1 MGPTAGNRYDH
12 GVSRVPPSL
21 LPAPEGGARERAK
34 PAQAR
39 ARPDKVVID
48 RGGAQI
54 ALRLAIGKDGL
65 GLELARKASLACI
78 DVVELVVRLPHVRF
92 PFDVTGGVAKFRHKR
107 GELERLGLEL
117 DGERAARWSEPRL
130 RGLLS
135 VAPTRVTIALHRGG
149 ATVSIVARASAADAT
164 RGIDVPALA
173 FDVVLAPAT
182 EDLALVV
189 QRPRGVNLPAPP
201 IALALKAMGALL
213 GGTAKRN
220 GATFV
225 VPRLAA
231 KLAAHLLP
239 EAGARAPAA
248 GAMAWVG
255 AGETDGVLFVQLARG
270 GAPADVSKDATL
282 AAELAALVAGA
293 DDRAFAGDHEGA
305 RTLYLGALERAP
317 RHAEIAARIAGIDR
331 HVGGREEAA
340 ITILREAAPLADADA
355 TNAAIIGDLL
365 RASGDTPGAIAAML
379 RAADHEPSSP
389 VAALVLARAASL
401 ATDPHD
407 ALGWLDR
414 AVARAPRIA
423 ELRWQRADARLAA
436 GRLAEAR
443 ADYQELEALALGP
456 DERYA
461 VLRRA
466 GEAHR
471 VRGLGLTAAT
481 IFERALLY
489 RPDDPD
495 TLAGLGAALAAEGR
509 AARGA
514 AILAHA
520 IETRTKRDAE
530 RGARTAPHPTAWM
543 ELELARVLGERLDDL
558 PAAIARLRAVPDE
571 APEAI
576 EARGWEGRYRARL
589 GDHAGAA
596 LAFARL
602 RERAQREFRAVP
614 WLLEAAKHAESLG
627 DLAVAQSHAGVALA
641 IAPQD
646 PDVVQTHRALG
657 ERIAVAAGMR
667 PLGVDRPP
675 AFVPPPPPAPR
686 VVEAPPAAPPVQA
699 TAPAPPLGELLAQT
713 AEDDGD
719 LEARVELLTQRLQG
733 DPSNE
738 AVVDELVDGLT
749 KLGRGME
756 LLALL
761 SARIEDAT
769 PERREAFLPRH
780 RAVLVRLEEEARAAG
795 RDGEADLFKMAREA
809 S

>member
-1 MGPTAGNRYDH
+1 MGRTAGNRYDH
-12 GVSRVPPSL
+12 RVNRVPPPPL
-21 LPAPEGGARERAK
+21 VAAAEGGARARAK
-34 PAQAR
+34 PR
-39 ARPDKVVID
+39 RPDKVVID
-48 RGGAQI
+48 REGAQI
-54 ALRLAIGKDGL
+54 ALRLAIGRDGL
-65 GLELARKASLACI
+65 GLELARQASLACL

-117 DGERAARWSEPRL
+117 DGQRAARWAEPRL

-135 VAPTRVTIALHRGG
+135 VAPARMTIAPSGSGAPRATISIAPRGG
-149 ATVSIVARASAADAT
+149 AASTLD
-164 RGIDVPALA
+164 GVGVPALA
-173 FDVVLAPAT
+173 FDVVLAPAG

-189 QRPRGVNLPAPP
+189 KNPRGVNLPAPP
-201 IALALKAMGALL
+201 IALALRAMGALL
-213 GGTAKRN
+213 GSAAKRS

-225 VPRLAA
+225 VRRLAA

-248 GAMAWVG
+248 TEMAWIG
-255 AGETDGVLFVQLARG
+255 AGETNGVLFVQLARG
-270 GAPADVSKDATL
+270 GAPADASPEATL
-282 AAELAALVAGA
+282 ATELATLTAEA
-293 DDRAFAGDHEGA
+293 DDRAFAGDHERA
-305 RTLYLGALERAP
+305 RLLYLGALERAP
-317 RHAEIAARIAGIDR
+317 RHAEISARIAGIDR

-340 ITILREAAPLADADA
+340 ITILREAVSTSDDA
-355 TNAAIIGDLL
+355 TNAALLGDLL
-365 RASGDTPGAIAAML
+365 RASGDTTGAVAALL

-389 VAALVLARAASL
+389 VAALVLARAAAL

-407 ALGWLDR
+407 ALAWLDR

-423 ELRWQRADARLAA
+423 ELRWQRAGARLGA
-436 GRLAEAR
+436 GRLGEAR
-443 ADYQELEALALGP
+443 ADYQELEALAQGA
-456 DERYA
+456 DERFA

-520 IETRTKRDAE
+520 IEARTKREVEA
-530 RGARTAPHPTAWM
+530 GAPRASSAWM
-543 ELELARVLGERLDDL
+543 EVELARVLGERLDDL

-571 APEAI
+571 VPEAI
-576 EARGWEGRYRARL
+576 DARGWEGRYRARL

-602 RERAQREFRAVP
+602 RERAQREARAVP

-646 PDVVQTHRALG
+646 AEVMSVHRMLG

-667 PLGVDRPP
+667 PP
-675 AFVPPPPPAPR
+675 AIAPPPPPPPII
-686 VVEAPPAAPPVQA
+686 VEAPAEPLVEVQA
-699 TAPAPPLGELLAQT
+699 TAPAPPLGELLALA
-713 AEDDGD
+713 AEDDGA
-719 LEARVELLTQRLQG
+719 LEARVEILTQRLQG

-738 AVVDELVDGLT
+738 AVVDELVEGLT
-749 KLGRGME
+749 KLGRGLE

-761 SARIEDAT
+761 SARLEDAT

-780 RAVLVRLEEEARAAG
+780 REVLVRLEEEARAAG

-809 S
+809 SA